1 MITFKNYDT
10 QFKDNDGKL
19 ITDLDTRLVP
29 GAQTVMTYQ
38 RFNLKSVVW
47 WFNGKD
53 SDSEFP
59 YFRMVFVFEHCFD
72 LEPDVQT
79 VWYSS
84 IYTGV
89 IT

>member
-1 MITFKNYDT
+1 MITFKNCDT

-38 RFNLKSVVW
+38 WFNLKSVVW

-53 SDSEFP
+53 SNSEFP
-59 YFRMVFVFEHCFD
+59 YFRMVFVFEH
-72 LEPDVQT
+72 
-79 VWYSS
+79 
-84 IYTGV
+84 
-89 IT
+89 